1 MFHRTSAE
9 RSRASASVGTGCPSA
24 LASSSRV
31 SAAIPP
37 PVPAAAQ
44 APPPGGHFD
53 PVAATEAYLATL
65 SPAARARS
73 DAYFEGGYWLQLW
86 SFLYGLGV
94 AWLLLGTGLSVRM
107 RNLAERVTRSGFVHS
122 LVYGAEYI
130 VATAL
135 LGFPLAAYEGYF
147 REHQYGMSNLTF
159 PGWLA
164 EAGKGLALGVVF
176 GSVAIAVLY
185 AAFRRAP

>member
-9 RSRASASVGTGCPSA
+9 RSSASASVGTGCPSA
-24 LASSSRV
+24 PASSSRV
-31 SAAIPP
+31 SAAISRPF
-37 PVPAAAQ
+37 
-44 APPPGGHFD
+44 G
-53 PVAATEAYLATL
+53 ATEAYLATL